1 MSKVLYLCV
10 DTSSDSNS
18 NSELLDYYV
27 EKVKEH
33 NQFENNPYP
42 NSGFDL
48 VCPYEV
54 TSDQTFKMDFR
65 VKAAM
70 YTLPSFVSHYTNDN
84 LKVRDKPMGYYLY
97 PRSSISK
104 TNFRMSNSVGIID
117 SGYRGNLCAYFD
129 VITSEVSTVE
139 PMQRLVQ
146 ICSPSL
152 EPFYVFLVDS
162 LDNTE
167 RGVNG
172 FGSSGI

>member
-1 MSKVLYLCV
+1 MSRVLYLQV
-10 DTSSDSNS
+10 DP
-18 NSELLDYYV
+18 ELHDYYV

-54 TSDQTFKMDFR
+54 TTNQTFKIDFK

-70 YTLPSFVSHYTNDN
+70 YTLPSFVSQCTNDN
-84 LKVRDKPMGYYLY
+84 LKVKDKPMGYYLY

-104 TNFRMSNSVGIID
+104 TAFRMSNSVGIID

-129 VITSEVSTVE
+129 VNTNTSMNTVE
-139 PMQRLVQ
+139 SMQRLVQ
-146 ICSPSL
+146 ICSPTL
-152 EPFYVFLVDS
+152 EPFYVFLVDQ
-162 LDNTE
+162 LDSTE

>member
-10 DTSSDSNS
+10 EP
-18 NSELLDYYV
+18 ELVELVEYYV
-27 EKVKEH
+27 EKAKEH

-54 TSDQTFKMDFR
+54 TSDKTFKIDFR

-70 YTLPSFVSHYTNDN
+70 YSLPSFVSRCTNDN
-84 LKVRDKPMGYYLY
+84 LKVKDKPMGYYLY

-129 VITSEVSTVE
+129 VKSDINTVNTVDS
-139 PMQRLVQ
+139 MQRLVQ

-172 FGSSGI
+172 FGSTGI